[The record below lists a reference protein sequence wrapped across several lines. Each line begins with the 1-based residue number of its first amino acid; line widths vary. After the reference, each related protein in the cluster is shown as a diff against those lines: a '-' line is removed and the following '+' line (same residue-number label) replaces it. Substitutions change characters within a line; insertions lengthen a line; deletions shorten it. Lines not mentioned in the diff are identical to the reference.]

1 MHRMTGSI
9 RAGLFGLVLSLLCGG
24 NLLAQTGTTLAS
36 TTTAGYRK
44 ANQNKVFYH
53 DGKWWAL
60 AFHQAQGAWYI
71 WRQDGASWTRTNKL
85 EKNINY
91 NLDVLLDSTDG
102 PGRLYIHA
110 SHHTKPKFRRYTYAA
125 GVWAIDPGFPKKNF
139 QDFVHSDNSNPL
151 AMTMA
156 KNGELWMF
164 RVYNQ
169 QLEAKRSSDKGV
181 NWSSPILI
189 TSNLT
194 DPKGTIDAVT
204 YSTAAG
210 DFVGVGYAQ
219 PNSNGTGQLGFF
231 YHKDGDAETVWTDES
246 ASVSA
251 MGSEKSQNNIN
262 MAVDGANNVYMFVRT
277 AGGASTDPRN
287 TLYKR
292 SAAAGTW
299 AAFIVNSVGSGVAW
313 QSPALA
319 IDGENGRLY
328 VMGRNMSSN
337 IVEYKVCFIGQES
350 TLASAAIQ
358 TLLANGAQAF
368 EEISSPTGLFNAT
381 TDILITGD
389 NTTADDIWFNKI
401 DIVSGGAPVTINSA
415 IVTPSTVATP
425 GEYTIDLTLGTSGA
439 LTAGAGTITV
449 TWPNDT
455 NVPASIAVAQ
465 VTVNGVAASSV
476 VANAAARTATV
487 TVPADLANSANV
499 SLVFS
504 SAANIINPTT
514 VGNYSLQV
522 ATSVQPVNALSPQ
535 YAVQGSFVI
544 GNITVT
550 PDTAEYPAA
559 YEIPLTLGAA
569 GGLAGGSGTITVTW
583 PVGTFV
589 PAVIAPANV
598 TVNGVA
604 AANVTADQVLRRA
617 VVTVP
622 QALAGSANVYLIFTK
637 AAGVVNPVSGNYTL
651 EVFTSVEVVPGISPS
666 YAIQSQPPVVV
677 GNVTASPNG
686 AASVGSYTIPITLGP
701 HGGLSAGS
709 GTITVTWPNDTNV
722 PNTIAAANVTV
733 DGVAASNVVTNQ
745 ALRLATVT
753 VPNILANGA
762 NVTLVFAAG
771 ANITNP
777 SVAGNYSL
785 QVTTSKQ
792 SAIANSPDYTIAAQA
807 PVVVGNITV
816 NSNVAGEIG
825 SYTIPIT
832 IGPSGSLAGGSGT
845 ITVTWPANTS
855 VPGSINTS
863 AVTVNGV
870 NAAAVSANSATRQ
883 ATVTVP
889 NAIANNANVSL
900 IFTNAAS
907 ISNPGISGEYSLSVH
922 TSKQTVDAASPGYTI
937 DPSSNPPPSST
948 GTPIAGTGGDYDK
961 PHQSRVFFHDGK
973 WWLTA
978 LNKSENQW
986 KLWKLNGTTW
996 TDQGL
1001 VIANDRAYRPDCF
1014 VVNASNKLYVFASGT
1029 SSSRF
1034 LRLSYGGGAWS
1045 IDSGYP
1051 VTISNFS
1058 HSGENSISFS
1068 RANNGEL
1075 WGVRTNSL
1083 QVQGIVS
1090 TDEGQTWSNVIVIKS
1105 GLHNNALT
1113 DCHPFTVG
1121 GTSYMG
1127 VCYSENSTG
1136 NSIVGFLRH
1145 QDGANSSSWTDET
1158 GSLPSYSGTTSDDH
1172 INMAVANDGVVY
1184 LITKTDGGGAT
1195 IVDNG
1200 LYKRAT
1206 NGSWQLFPV
1215 NRNNA
1220 WTRPTISIDQSNN
1233 ELYAIGTPEGNR
1245 LGYYKKV
1252 AIGSEGDF
1260 ENTAQAT
1267 LFSGDVNAFVNLS
1280 TAQHNHTNSSGLM
1293 VTVEHDSEKQIYY
1306 NLIYF
1311 GYVPP
1316 PPPVAVNSVVVNP
1329 NTTNAVAAYTIGLT
1343 LGSTGALTGG
1353 SGTITVTWPDNT
1365 VVPAAIVNSAVTVNG
1380 VAASNLATNTAN
1392 RFAVITVP
1400 NNLAANAN
1408 VTLAFTAAAGIVNP
1422 ASVGDYTLQVKTSA
1436 QPSQATSPSYNL
1448 EAPVPVVVGN
1458 IIVNPNTT
1466 SFAASYQIPFT
1477 LGTKG
1482 ALTGGNGTIT
1492 ITWPDN
1498 TTVPASMATSNVTVN
1513 GVNAAAV
1520 TTNAATRQAVVT
1532 VPGNLAASSNV
1543 TLLFNSAAGLVN
1555 PTTAGNYTLLVQTS
1569 AQPVN
1574 ATSPSYAIDAP
1585 VPVVVGNITVEPDSI
1600 GKIASYNIP
1609 VTLGANGAL
1618 AAGSGTITVT
1628 WPIDT
1633 QIPASIALSNVSV
1646 NGNNAAAVV
1655 TTPASRRAVVTV
1667 PNALTSGSNV
1677 TLLFNSAAGIVNPTA
1692 AGGYVLNV
1700 QTSAQ
1705 PIDAA
1710 SPTYDIFS
1718 EEPPPPLGTGALV
1731 HANTAG
1737 ARFHKSNQSK
1747 VFYHDGAWWLAAY
1760 DGSEGDWF
1768 LWKYAAGAW
1777 TRTIFL
1783 ESSSGARLDLVPD
1796 LANNRFFFLVS
1807 HDNDSKVGRAVYSA
1821 GAWTVQATTTLSGI
1835 THDSNDLPLTMALG
1849 KNGHLWV
1856 FRIDNGALR
1865 VLRSTDAGATWSSDT
1880 SLKSS
1885 LGSSDG
1891 MTDCVVFSSGGVN
1904 YVGVFYSVNAT
1915 AGGVSYGF
1923 LKHDD
1928 NAALGTWTDE
1938 SSELTFF
1945 GNERADSKLS
1955 ALAASDGTVYLLT
1968 VNANASGSDP
1978 SNTLYKR
1985 ASDGLWSKF
1994 KVNTA
1999 NGTQQW
2005 RSPALAIDGS
2015 SNRLYVMGV
2024 RTSTPNQGQYKFCNI
2039 GSEGS
2044 LEAKAVTTIFANNT
2058 DNFDHLSAP
2067 AQPFSAASGMMLAA
2081 ANLTGGTVWYNH
2093 IVSGAAK
2100 SSAPE
2105 EPVAAAAPIVEGAGV
2120 YPNPFNP
2127 ETTIR
2132 FALVDDN
2139 DVRLQIFD
2147 IRGALVRTLV
2157 NRNLPRG
2164 IHEARWNGR
2173 DKSGNYV
2180 ASGMYFYRLIV
2191 GSKVFK
2197 GSMQMIK

>member
-24 NLLAQTGTTLAS
+24 KLLAQTGTTLAS
-36 TTTAGYRK
+36 TTTAEYK
-44 ANQNKVFYH
+44 KSNQSKVFYY

-71 WRQDGASWTRTNKL
+71 WRRDATTWTRTNKL
-85 EKNINY
+85 EKSTAY
-91 NLDVLLDSTDG
+91 LPDALLDAANN
-102 PGRLYIHA
+102 RLYIFS
-110 SHHTKPKFRRYTYAA
+110 SHHTKPKLRRYSYSA
-125 GVWAIDPGFPKKNF
+125 GVWAMDAGFPKKNF
-139 QDFVHSDNSNPL
+139 TDFVNLDHANPVTL
-151 AMTMA
+151 ALA
-156 KNGELWMF
+156 KNGDLWMF
-164 RVYNQ
+164 RIDSGELQ
-169 QLEAKRSSDKGV
+169 AKRSTNSGAA
-181 NWSSPILI
+181 WGSPITI
-189 TSNLT
+189 KSNLA
-194 DPKGTIDAVT
+194 DPKGTADAAAFM
-204 YSTAAG
+204 TASG
-210 DFVGVGYAQ
+210 GYIGVGYGGAG
-219 PNSNGTGQLGFF
+219 NNTLSFGFF
-231 YHKDGDAETVWTDES
+231 VHKDGDPETQWTDES
-246 ASVSA
+246 ASVSPI
-251 MGSEKSQNNIN
+251 GSEKAQNNICVT
-262 MAVDGANNVYMFVRT
+262 VDGSNNVYMFGR
-277 AGGASTDPRN
+277 ASGGGDADPRN
-287 TLYKR
+287 PLYKR
-292 SAAAGTW
+292 SANGTW
-299 AAFIVNSVGSGVAW
+299 SSFIVNSVVSGTAW

-328 VMGRNMSSN
+328 FFGRNLSSN
-337 IVEYKVCFIGQES
+337 IVEYKTCFIGQES
-350 TLASAAIQ
+350 TLSSATIQ
-358 TLLANGAQAF
+358 TALANGAQAF
-368 EEISSPTGLFNAT
+368 GDISVPNDLVNAT
-381 TDILITGD
+381 TDLMVTGD
-389 NTTADDIWFNKI
+389 NITTDDIWFNRL
-401 DIVSGGAPVTINSA
+401 DIVAGGAPVTINSVL
-415 IVTPSTVATP
+415 VTPSTIATP
-425 GEYTIDLTLGTSGA
+425 GDYAINFTLGSSGA
-439 LTAGAGTITV
+439 LTGGVSTITV

-455 NVPASIAVAQ
+455 NVPASIAAAQ
-465 VTVNGVAASSV
+465 VTVGGVAASSV
-476 VANAAARTATV
+476 VTNTAARTATV
-487 TVPADLANSANV
+487 TVPADLANSASV

-504 SAANIINPTT
+504 NAANIINPTT
-514 VGNYSLQV
+514 LGNYSLQV
-522 ATSVQPVNALSPQ
+522 ATSAQPLNALSPA
-535 YAVQGSFVI
+535 YAIQGSFLI
-544 GNITVT
+544 GNIVVT
-550 PDTAEYPAA
+550 PDIAEYPAA
-559 YEIPLTLGAA
+559 YEIPLTLGASGA
-569 GGLAGGSGTITVTW
+569 LAGGTGTITVTW

-589 PAVIAPANV
+589 PAVMAPANV

-604 AANVTADQVLRRA
+604 AANVTTDQVLRRA

-622 QALAGSANVYLIFTK
+622 QALAGGANVSLIFTNV
-637 AAGVVNPVSGNYTL
+637 AGIINPVAGNYTL
-651 EVFTSVEVVPGISPS
+651 DVFTSVEVVPGTSPS
-666 YAIQSQPPVVV
+666 YAIQAQPPVVV
-677 GNVTASPNG
+677 GNVTVSPNG
-686 AASVGSYTIPITLGP
+686 AASVGGYTIPITLGP
-701 HGGLSAGS
+701 NGGLSGGS

-733 DGVAASNVVTNQ
+733 DGVAASNVLTNQ

-753 VPNILANGA
+753 VPNTLANGA

-771 ANITNP
+771 ANLTNP

-785 QVTTSKQ
+785 QVATSKQ
-792 SAIANSPDYTIAAQA
+792 SAIANSPNYTIAAQT

-816 NSNVAGEIG
+816 NSNVASEIG

-832 IGPSGSLAGGSGT
+832 IGPNGALTGGSGT
-845 ITVTWPANTS
+845 ITVTWPTNTS
-855 VPGSINTS
+855 VPSSINTS

-870 NAAAVSANSATRQ
+870 NASAVSANSAMRQ

-889 NAIANNANVSL
+889 SAIANNANVNL
-900 IFTNAAS
+900 VFTNAAS
-907 ISNPGISGEYSLSVH
+907 ISNPSISGDYSLSVH
-922 TSKQTVDAASPGYTI
+922 TSKQTVDAASPGYLI

-948 GTPIAGTGGDYDK
+948 GTPITGTGGDFDK
-961 PHQSRVFFHDGK
+961 PHQSRVFYHDGK

-978 LNKSENQW
+978 LNKSTNQW
-986 KLWKLNGTTW
+986 KLWKFDGSTW
-996 TDQGL
+996 ADQGI
-1001 VIANDRAYRPDCF
+1001 VVADAKAYRPDCF
-1014 VVNASNKLYVFASGT
+1014 VVNASNKLYIFASGT

-1034 LRLSYGGGAWS
+1034 LRLSYSGGAWS

-1058 HSGENSISFS
+1058 HSGEGSISFS

-1075 WGVRTNSL
+1075 WGFRVTSL
-1083 QVQGIVS
+1083 QLLGIVS
-1090 TDEGQTWSNVIVIKS
+1090 TNEGLTWSNVIVIKS
-1105 GLHNNALT
+1105 GLHNTALT
-1113 DCHPFTVG
+1113 DCHPFSAG
-1121 GTSYMG
+1121 GTNYMG

-1145 QDGANSSSWTDET
+1145 QDGASQSSWTDET
-1158 GSLPSYSGTTSDDH
+1158 GSLPAYSGTTSDDH
-1172 INMAVANDGVVY
+1172 INMAVTSTGVVY

-1200 LYKRAT
+1200 LYKRST
-1206 NGSWQLFPV
+1206 NGAWQLFTI
-1215 NRNNA
+1215 NRGNA

-1245 LGYYKKV
+1245 LGYYKKA

-1260 ENTAQAT
+1260 ENAAQAT
-1267 LFSGDVNAFVNLS
+1267 LFSADTNAFVNLS
-1280 TAQHNHTNSSGLM
+1280 TAQHNHTNSTGLM
-1293 VTVEHDSEKQIYY
+1293 VTVENDLEKQIYY

-1329 NTTNAVAAYTIGLT
+1329 NTTNAVGAYTIGLT

-1353 SGTITVTWPDNT
+1353 TGTITVTWPSNT
-1365 VVPAAIVNSAVTVNG
+1365 IVPAAIANSAVTVNG
-1380 VAASNLATNTAN
+1380 VAASNVATNTAN

-1400 NNLAANAN
+1400 NSLAANAG
-1408 VTLAFTAAAGIVNP
+1408 VTLAFTAVAGIVNP
-1422 ASVGDYTLQVKTSA
+1422 TSVGNYTLQVKTSA
-1436 QPSQATSPSYNL
+1436 QPSQATSPSYSL

-1477 LGTKG
+1477 LGAKG

-1492 ITWPDN
+1492 ITWPNN

-1520 TTNAATRQAVVT
+1520 TTNSGTRQAVVT

-1555 PTTAGNYTLLVQTS
+1555 PPAAGNYTLIVRTS
-1569 AQPVN
+1569 AQPVD
-1574 ATSPSYAIDAP
+1574 ATSPAYAIAAP
-1585 VPVVVGNITVEPDSI
+1585 VPVVVGNITVAPDSI
-1600 GKIASYNIP
+1600 GKTASYSIP
-1609 VTLGANGAL
+1609 VTLGTNGAL

-1628 WPIDT
+1628 WPNDT
-1633 QIPASIALSNVSV
+1633 QIPASIAVSNVSV
-1646 NGNNAAAVV
+1646 NGSNAAAVV

-1667 PNALTSGSNV
+1667 PNALASSSNI
-1677 TLLFNSAAGIVNPTA
+1677 TLLFNVAAGIVNPTA

-1705 PIDAA
+1705 AIDAA
-1710 SPTYDIFS
+1710 SPTYNIFS
-1718 EEPPPPLGTGALV
+1718 EDPLPPLGTGALV
-1731 HANTAG
+1731 NANTTG
-1737 ARFHKSNQSK
+1737 PRFHKSNQSK
-1747 VFYHDGAWWLAAY
+1747 VFYHDGFWWLAAY
-1760 DGSEGDWF
+1760 DGSEGDWY
-1768 LWKYAAGAW
+1768 LWKFAAGAW
-1777 TRTIFL
+1777 TRTVFL

-1796 LANNRFFFLVS
+1796 VANNRFFFLVS

-1856 FRIDNGALR
+1856 FRIDGGALR

-1880 SLKSS
+1880 LLKSS

-1904 YVGVFYSVNAT
+1904 YVGVFYSANAT
-1915 AGGVSYGF
+1915 GGGVSYGF

-1968 VNANASGSDP
+1968 VNASASGSDP

-1985 ASDGLWSKF
+1985 TSAGVWSKF

-1999 NGTQQW
+1999 NGAQQW
-2005 RSPALAIDGS
+2005 YSPALAIDGS
-2015 SNRLYVMGV
+2015 SNRLYVMGM
-2024 RTSTPNQGQYKFCNI
+2024 RTSTSNQGQYKFCSM
-2039 GSEGS
+2039 GSEAS
-2044 LEAKAVTTIFANNT
+2044 LEAKTVTTIFANNN
-2058 DNFDHLSAP
+2058 DNFDYLSAP

-2093 IVSGAAK
+2093 ISAGVAK
-2100 SSAPE
+2100 SGAPE
-2105 EPVAAAAPIVEGAGV
+2105 EPAVAAVPIVEGAGV

-2132 FALVDDN
+2132 FALAEDKE
-2139 DVRLQIFD
+2139 VRLQIFD

-2173 DKSGNYV
+2173 DKSGNFV

-2191 GSKVFK
+2191 GDKVFK